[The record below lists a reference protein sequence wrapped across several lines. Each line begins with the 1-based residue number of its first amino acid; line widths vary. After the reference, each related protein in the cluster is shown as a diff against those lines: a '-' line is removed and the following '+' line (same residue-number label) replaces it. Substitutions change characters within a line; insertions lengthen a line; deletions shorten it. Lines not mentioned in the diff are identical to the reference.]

1 MIPKLADP
9 KYCLAQAKQV
19 GAEAENPR
27 SGCAMDSLRRITRN
41 YELLAELAAV
51 RRKDGRARKISQQ
64 ETDA

>member
-27 SGCAMDSLRRITRN
+27 SGWTKDSLIRITRTC
-41 YELLAELAAV
+41 ELLAELAAV
-51 RRKDGRARKISQQ
+51 RLKDRPARKISQQ
-64 ETDA
+64 EKDA